1 MVNMTKMNLKQ
12 ILFFKIKT
20 EFDIYNKMIEI
31 FKKIKVSKI
40 LKNK

>member
-1 MVNMTKMNLKQ
+1 MTKMNLKQ